1 MRVSCTHFTH
11 FQCLKEYLHTKIK
24 EADCID
30 IHCPAPKVV
39 WFFPFILM
47 IISQCLLLAFDLLE
61 GKKNTSLRHLCRY
74 STHIYQ
80 CKTPVTYSEIQM
92 LVDKAYFS
100 KYEEFSL
107 QGALKADSNVR

>member
-61 GKKNTSLRHLCRY
+61 GKKK
-74 STHIYQ
+74 Q
-80 CKTPVTYSEIQM
+80 V
-92 LVDKAYFS
+92 
-100 KYEEFSL
+100 
-107 QGALKADSNVR
+107 